1 MAFDLDE
8 EELKATRK
16 MNKADR
22 DEIEVNEYVRTNAG
36 YIAKLKQ
43 YLSNTGTYLF
53 DDFIQEIQGD
63 KYRCISEN
71 ELEKV
76 TAKHNKQLI
85 ELVELK
91 DLVCFKNKLPNS
103 LENEKMI
110 IHIFDNDTLEEVKQ
124 AIEREEIELLEILT
138 HEQFEQNSY
147 KVGGE

>member
-1 MAFDLDE
+1 MG
-8 EELKATRK
+8 K
-16 MNKADR
+16 
-22 DEIEVNEYVRTNAG
+22 IEVNEYVRTNTG

-53 DDFIQEIQGD
+53 DDFIQEIQRN

-76 TAKHNKQLI
+76 IVKHSKQLI
-85 ELVELK
+85 DLVELK
-91 DLVCFKNKLPNS
+91 DLICFKNKLQNS
-103 LENEKMI
+103 LENEEMI

-124 AIEREEIELLEILT
+124 AIEKGEIELLEILT

-147 KVGGE
+147 KVGGEDE